1 MAKTKRAV
9 KIVVNGINL
18 TPVFRN
24 ASVSIDRGLREHL
37 AQTREALDQLERVQ
51 KAFDDAVKD
60 LEAQDKLRGFNI
72 QTIMSEFNQMD
83 TLASNVQR
91 KVNETISCVIHKIG

>member
-9 KIVVNGINL
+9 KIVVNGLNL

-37 AQTREALDQLERVQ
+37 AQTRKALDQLERVQ

-72 QTIMSEFNQMD
+72 QTIISEFNQMD
-83 TLASNVQR
+83 TLASNVRR